1 MENLEV
7 LLLDILNGENTVCKC
22 DSCFE
27 PNSLII
33 KKSCKHCNRFK
44 QIGGETGERIGF
56 NIGSKFLKVVTEKV
70 NKNNKNNKNFSFLIK
85 LKTSI
90 YKFSIY
96 CNIFYY
102 NFT

>member
-1 MENLEV
+1 MENWEV

-44 QIGGETGERIGF
+44 QIGGETGERIRFKKDNLG
-56 NIGSKFLKVVTEKV
+56 NIWIQGKH
-70 NKNNKNNKNFSFLIK
+70 
-85 LKTSI
+85 
-90 YKFSIY
+90 
-96 CNIFYY
+96 
-102 NFT
+102 